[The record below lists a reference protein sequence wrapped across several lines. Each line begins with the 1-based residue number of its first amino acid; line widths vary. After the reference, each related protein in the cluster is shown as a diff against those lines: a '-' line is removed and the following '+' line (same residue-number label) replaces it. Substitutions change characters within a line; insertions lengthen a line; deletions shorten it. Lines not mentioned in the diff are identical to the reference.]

1 MENYSSTS
9 LENLPVKS
17 ITFLESSLIK
27 EVSWDPFTQVLTIT
41 FTKEGKYDYIGVPQE
56 VFEEMTKAK
65 SAGKFFHQNIRGKFE
80 TMNRTKNKKKK
91 AKPDEPT
98 K

>member
-1 MENYSSTS
+1 MNNNDNNT
-9 LENLPVKS
+9 LEMLPVKS

-27 EVSWDPFTQVLTIT
+27 GAQWDPFTKVLKIT
-41 FTKEGKYDYIGVPQE
+41 FRDAEYDYIGVPQE
-56 VFEEMTKAK
+56 LFEALTEAD

-91 AKPDEPT
+91 PKDAGT
-98 K
+98 KK